1 MALMPFGSKG
11 TKILVFAAS
20 SSPVGET
27 CIPHVFK
34 WLCEWCKKRFS
45 FGWCCIIN
53 SAQEISFVEE
63 LQLVIL
69 FLHGMFILHALIY
82 RPSTLLMHFF
92 FYLFIFLC
100 SLWDPEIFC
109 LENIITSSRDHINK
123 SFFMELMILASWEM
137 WKNRKGDILNS
148 IKARRRLSGKTWLSN
163 DPKERNMSSTI
174 LALRISLKTFLVNL
188 LAPFS
193 VHILS

>member
-1 MALMPFGSKG
+1 MALMTFGSKG

-27 CIPHVFK
+27 RIPYIFK
-34 WLCEWCKKRFS
+34 WICEWCKKRFS
-45 FGWCCIIN
+45 FVID
-53 SAQEISFVEE
+53 SAQEIGFVEE

-69 FLHGMFILHALIY
+69 FLHGMCILHALIY
-82 RPSTLLMHFF
+82 RPSTLLMHFS

-174 LALRISLKTFLVNL
+174 LALRISLKTFSVNL
-188 LAPFS
+188 LASFS